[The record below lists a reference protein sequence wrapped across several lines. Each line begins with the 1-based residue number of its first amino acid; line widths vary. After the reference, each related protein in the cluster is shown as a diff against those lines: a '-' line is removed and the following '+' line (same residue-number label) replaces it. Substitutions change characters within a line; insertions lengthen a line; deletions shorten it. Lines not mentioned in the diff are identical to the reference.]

1 MLVPYSGG
9 MTNLS
14 PIKHFLIFLILSGS
28 CQSALHM
35 GKVVLE
41 YFHGITWKFQWETY
55 GITFKT
61 HGLTCQTY
69 GITFKTTALHVKT
82 TALHMKPIYILNL
95 WNYSLNLWDY
105 ILNLWDYIQKLI
117 ELPLWDWYKKTCETC
132 GITFKSHGI
141 TCESPC

>member
-35 GKVVLE
+35 GQVVLE
-41 YFHGITWKFQWETY
+41 YFHGITCKFQCETY

-61 HGLTCQTY
+61 
-69 GITFKTTALHVKT
+69 
-82 TALHMKPIYILNL
+82 L
-95 WNYSLNLWDY
+95 WGYVYS
-105 ILNLWDYIQKLI
+105 
-117 ELPLWDWYKKTCETC
+117 
-132 GITFKSHGI
+132 I
-141 TCESPC
+141 TCENNSITYEAYLATF